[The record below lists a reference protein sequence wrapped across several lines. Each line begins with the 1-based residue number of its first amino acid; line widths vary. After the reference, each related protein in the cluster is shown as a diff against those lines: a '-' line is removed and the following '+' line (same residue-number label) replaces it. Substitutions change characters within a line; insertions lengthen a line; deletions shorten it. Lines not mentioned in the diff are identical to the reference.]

1 MIRRIIF
8 DPEANEEFLE
18 AMRWYEDSRPG
29 LGWLFLRAVDAAV
42 SMIEKN
48 PGIGAPVTGDVR
60 RNLVRRFP
68 YWIYYRTRADE
79 LRVIACFDAR
89 RDPETISLRVH

>member
-29 LGWLFLRAVDAAV
+29 LGWLFFRAVDAAV
-42 SMIEKN
+42 SVIEKN
-48 PGIGAPVTGDVR
+48 PGIGSP
-60 RNLVRRFP
+60 
-68 YWIYYRTRADE
+68 
-79 LRVIACFDAR
+79 
-89 RDPETISLRVH
+89 

>member
-18 AMRWYEDSRPG
+18 GMRWYEDSRPG
-29 LGWLFLRAVDAAV
+29 LGWSFFRAVDAAV

-48 PGIGAPVTGDVR
+48 PGIGSPVAADIR

-68 YWIYYRTRADE
+68 YWIYYRIRGDE

-89 RDPETISLRVH
+89 RDPEQISRRIH